1 MLVVETER
9 LVVRHFEMSDVAAMT
24 AVFGDPEVMRF
35 GDGVKS
41 APWVRDWLSQCI
53 DNVDQI
59 LGVSPWAVDEKSNS
73 ETIGYC
79 GLFYFP
85 DICGQ
90 SEIEIGYRL
99 ARHYWGRGYATEAV
113 CAVRDYA
120 FYVLNIPQ
128 LIAMIDP
135 QNTASINVAEK
146 AGFCYEKDVM
156 LEGFTHADRV
166 YVNVRSEDA

>member
-9 LVVRHFEMSDVAAMT
+9 LAIRRFQMSDVIAMS
-24 AVFGDPEVMRF
+24 AVFGDAEVMRF
-35 GDGVKS
+35 GDGIKS
-41 APWVRDWLSQCI
+41 DQWVRDFLRRSI
-53 DNVDQI
+53 DNPDQRTRGS
-59 LGVSPWAVDEKSNS
+59 LWAVDQKGSS

-90 SEIEIGYRL
+90 AEIEVGYRL
-99 ARHYWGRGYATEAV
+99 ARDYWGHGYATEAV
-113 CAVRDYA
+113 CAVRDHA
-120 FYVLNIPQ
+120 FYSLNISR

-146 AGFCYEKDVM
+146 AGFYYEKDVV
-156 LEGFTHADRV
+156 LEGYTHADLV
-166 YVNVRSEDA
+166 YVTE